1 MCSVAARVG
10 GIVAPLMLNMADVI
24 PNLHLIVFGLV
35 TIVAGVSLIPLPET
49 NGKKLPETMAEGEE
63 FGK

>member
-10 GIVAPLMLNMADVI
+10 GIVAPLLLSMAEVV
-24 PNLHLIVFGLV
+24 PNLHLILFGIF
-35 TIVAGVSLIPLPET
+35 TILAGTLLIPMPET